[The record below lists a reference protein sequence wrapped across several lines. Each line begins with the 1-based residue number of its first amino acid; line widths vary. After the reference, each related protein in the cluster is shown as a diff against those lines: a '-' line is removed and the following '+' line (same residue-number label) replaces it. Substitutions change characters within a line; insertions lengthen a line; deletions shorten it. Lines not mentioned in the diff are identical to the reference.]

1 MAQDII
7 GHSPTK
13 GVLNDARGD
22 NCKDLVSKGAGDA
35 EANMPLA
42 RVGQCIGLVP
52 YHISLNDQSCGVYF
66 MVLK

>member
-1 MAQDII
+1 M
-7 GHSPTK
+7 
-13 GVLNDARGD
+13 GVLRDARCVDG
-22 NCKDLVSKGAGDA
+22 KDLVSKGAGDA